1 MKQQWEKL
9 ALKIDALTLR
19 ERAMVFAAAAA
30 AIIFLVYSMLLSP
43 LYAKQK
49 LLLGSISQQQNEI
62 SGIDAAITAKLQA
75 YALDPDAPNRKRLE
89 TLKAEAEHTSD
100 SLRAVQKGLVAPEKM
115 IPVVGQLLRA
125 NENLRLLSLRNLPV
139 TGVSGR
145 ALKSGQ
151 DGTAA
156 PIVKAPAPAAASAG
170 SAAGSAGSAEVP
182 SQPELLYRHGVE
194 IVLQGGYLDMI
205 NYMSTLEASP
215 TQLFWGKAR
224 LDATQYPHATLTLTL
239 YTLSLDEQW
248 MKL

>member
-9 ALKIDALTLR
+9 ALRIDALTLR

-30 AIIFLVYSMLLSP
+30 AVIFLVYSMLLSP

-89 TLKAEAEHTSD
+89 TMKAEAEQTSD

-156 PIVKAPAPAAASAG
+156 PIVKAPVPAAGSAS
-170 SAAGSAGSAEVP
+170 SAAGSVDVQ

-224 LDATQYPHATLTLTL
+224 LDATQYPNATLTLTL